1 VVHITLGLAAVAR
14 LYALLQNMGEDE
26 PGKRLLKPV
35 DRQAGDAVM
44 GEGLSTGSF
53 PRVLDPDNDGGINAG
68 PTS

>member
-1 VVHITLGLAAVAR
+1 MAR

-35 DRQAGDAVM
+35 DRQVGDAVI
-44 GEGLSTGSF
+44 GEGMPTGHF
-53 PRVLDPDNDGGINAG
+53 PRVLDLDHDGRINAG